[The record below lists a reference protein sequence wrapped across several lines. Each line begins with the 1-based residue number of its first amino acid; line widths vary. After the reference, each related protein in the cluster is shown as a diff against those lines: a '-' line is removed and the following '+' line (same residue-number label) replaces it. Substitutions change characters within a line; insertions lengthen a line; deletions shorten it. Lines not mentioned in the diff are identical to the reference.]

1 MNEDNK
7 KHRIGIV
14 DFALVDQ
21 GLSHLEALVFQYV
34 QRFEKNKRPCFA
46 SIPHIST
53 ELRLP
58 ERSTRRYIK
67 RLIKLGFLCETVKG
81 RGRYLNTT
89 KAKTAPIAAKMASVI
104 AAKVAHDC
112 GQIGQLP
119 IEVPIQVLPIENTN
133 TDLKR
138 INTAAKRFGLKKRF

>member
-14 DFALVDQ
+14 DFALVDK

-46 SIPHIST
+46 SIPHISA

-58 ERSTRRYIK
+58 ERSTQRYIR
-67 RLIKLGFLCETVKG
+67 RLIKLGFIRETVRG

-89 KAKTAPIAAKMASVI
+89 HAKTDTIDAKLALVI
-104 AAKVAHDC
+104 DAKPAHDPR
-112 GQIGQLP
+112 QIGMLP
-119 IEVPIQVLPIENTN
+119 IEVPIKVLPVENTSA
-133 TDLKR
+133 DLER
-138 INTAAKRFGLKKRF
+138 INDAAERFGLKKRF